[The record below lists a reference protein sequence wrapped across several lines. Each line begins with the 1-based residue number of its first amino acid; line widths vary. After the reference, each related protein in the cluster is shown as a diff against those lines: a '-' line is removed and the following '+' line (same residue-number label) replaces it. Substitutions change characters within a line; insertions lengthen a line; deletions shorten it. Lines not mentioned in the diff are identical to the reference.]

1 MDLAIDERDHATRSV
16 LQWFI
21 DEQVEEEANA
31 EENVRLLEM
40 VEDSPQ
46 GLFMIDR
53 QMAARP
59 GPDAAGGA
67 GGVTTD

>member
-1 MDLAIDERDHATRSV
+1 M

-40 VEDSPQ
+40 V
-46 GLFMIDR
+46 
-53 QMAARP
+53 
-59 GPDAAGGA
+59 AGQSA
-67 GGVTTD
+67 GCSS